1 MDCGISS
8 IQWCPLGRHLAFVA
22 DNGMMKVI
30 DTIFWADVREIE
42 SASAPLDN
50 GNVVRSSLSF
60 SQDGKL
66 LSFSRSDLGFGI
78 LDSATKWSFAFNM
91 LVEPLTEIE
100 SEHETSDSGA
110 TSSSMEGLVADDEGF
125 FEV

>member
-1 MDCGISS
+1 
-8 IQWCPLGRHLAFVA
+8 
-22 DNGMMKVI
+22 MKVI
-30 DTIFWADVREIE
+30 DTIFWADVSEVE
-42 SASAPLDN
+42 SASAPLDS
-50 GNVVRSSLSF
+50 GKVVRSSLSF

-78 LDSATKWSFAFNM
+78 LDSAAKWSFALNM

-110 TSSSMEGLVADDEGF
+110 TSSSVEGLVADSDGF